1 MNIWKI
7 SKKAKD
13 GELQER
19 DVYFLIG
26 RGRKI
31 TNTFNFDL
39 YAKHLEFIIF
49 QIYINPFLIFMNIF
63 LIFINDCIYRY

>member
-7 SKKAKD
+7 IKKAKD
-13 GELQER
+13 GEVQER

-39 YAKHLEFIIF
+39 DAKHLEFIKHFKYSQVHCRCKASIRNLPG
-49 QIYINPFLIFMNIF
+49 QVIH
-63 LIFINDCIYRY
+63 